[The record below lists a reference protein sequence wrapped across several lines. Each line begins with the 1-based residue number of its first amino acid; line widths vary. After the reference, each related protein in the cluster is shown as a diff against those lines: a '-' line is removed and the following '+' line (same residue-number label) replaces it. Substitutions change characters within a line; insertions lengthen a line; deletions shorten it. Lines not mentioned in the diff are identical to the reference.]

1 MQRKSIVGPLL
12 NLNNQC
18 VTGGHYGTRNSLC
31 VSQHPFLSVSF
42 ILAESKEVIKLIKK
56 VRVSTFSC

>member
-1 MQRKSIVGPLL
+1 MGQETLFVCHNIL
-12 NLNNQC
+12 
-18 VTGGHYGTRNSLC
+18 
-31 VSQHPFLSVSF
+31 FLSVSF